1 MFYVKENIND
11 TVEVKVELNDENVF
25 CTCPDCGK
33 EVSVVFADGMGDM
46 YGTAVCCSACS
57 KKRMEALK

>member
-1 MFYVKENIND
+1 MHNEQDLKNTPEYRSGIFRID
-11 TVEVKVELNDENVF
+11 
-25 CTCPDCGK
+25 TCPDCGK
-33 EVSVVFADGMGDM
+33 EVSVDLSVVFADGMGDM